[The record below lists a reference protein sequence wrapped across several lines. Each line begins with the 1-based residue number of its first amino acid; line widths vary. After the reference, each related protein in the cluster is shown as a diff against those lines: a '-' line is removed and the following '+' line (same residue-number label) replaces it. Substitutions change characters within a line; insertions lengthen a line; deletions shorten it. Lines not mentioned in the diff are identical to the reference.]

1 MSEFAPPWR
10 KPKMTKAQVKK
21 YIKELEEKRKIAQ
34 KKLEQ
39 AKKDWV
45 FEKEKKELQEIEEL
59 IDDL

>member
-10 KPKMTKAQVKK
+10 NPKMTKAQVKK